1 MKDFG
6 PESTEY
12 LKATKSKPEI
22 ETVNTN
28 IEEDPIGET
37 EATVTKAQ
45 EEEKIQDEGILK
57 EIDGHKGVEKAAGSE
72 NNREQAIDGESNL
85 KEIHIVSCGDDILN
99 KVSFN

>member
-28 IEEDPIGET
+28 IETIGET

-57 EIDGHKGVEKAAGSE
+57 EIDGYKGVEKAAGSE

-85 KEIHIVSCGDDILN
+85 KEIYTVSCGDDILN